1 MVSMHIKKIAVI
13 LTIGLTLLIGT
24 IHTYTPTVYAQHQAY
39 QTLLR
44 QGMRSNAVKNL
55 QLQLQKLK
63 YFNANA
69 TNFYGPITTEAVRNF
84 QRDMGLMADGVAGP
98 QTLRALEQMLSQ
110 DEVKILQT
118 QLKNLNYFSANVTGY
133 YGPITREAV
142 RAFQRDMGLSADGV
156 VGPKTIA
163 AIQRATP
170 KTSRGAATR
179 SNSTNL
185 MVPWSQADKIFSDG
199 TIATVTDVATGLQ
212 YRVKRI
218 TGHRHADVETLTAQ
232 DTAIMLRTYGG
243 SWSWQRR
250 AVIVNVN
257 GVEMAASIA
266 GMPHAGRDDRPY
278 GVVVDNRSGG
288 FGRGV
293 NLDKI
298 KNNNM
303 SGVVCIHFYQSRTH
317 GGNRLDPAHQEM
329 VRRAASSR

>member
-1 MVSMHIKKIAVI
+1 MVSMHIKKTAVI
-13 LTIGLTLLIGT
+13 LTIGLTLAIGT
-24 IHTYTPTVYAQHQAY
+24 INTYTPTVYAQHQVS

-44 QGMRSNAVKNL
+44 QGMRSNAARDL

-63 YFNANA
+63 YFNVNA
-69 TNFYGPITTEAVRNF
+69 TGFYGPITTEAVRNF
-84 QRDMGLMADGVAGP
+84 QRDRGLRVDGIAGS

-110 DEVKILQT
+110 NDVKILQT

-133 YGPITREAV
+133 YGPITREAL
-142 RAFQRDMGLSADGV
+142 RAFQQDMGLTPDGV
-156 VGPKTIA
+156 AGPKTIA

-170 KTSRGAATR
+170 RTSRGTATR

-185 MVPWSQADKIFSDG
+185 MVPWSQADKIFSNG

-218 TGHRHADVETLTAQ
+218 TGHRHADVETLTAE
-232 DTAIMLRTYGG
+232 DTAVMLRTYGG

-257 GVEMAASIA
+257 GVEMAASVA
-266 GMPHAGRDDRPY
+266 GMPHAGRDDMPY
-278 GVVVDNRSGG
+278 GAVVDNRSGG

-317 GGNRLDPAHQEM
+317 GSNRVDPAHQEM
-329 VRRAASSR
+329 IRRAAASR